1 MHTHLVATAAWRW
14 KNQKAPVDG
23 LLKRVATEDLVLV
36 STGGADW
43 LLGSGKA
50 TKVDG
55 GYRVTGRK
63 IFCSGAPAGGLMM
76 TTAVIDDPAD
86 GPTVL
91 QIAVPTNAQGV
102 KIENDWKALG
112 MRGTGS
118 HDISFDD
125 VFVPDAA
132 VALRRPSGK
141 WHPLIHVVAMV
152 ALPVFNAVYVGVAEA
167 ARGLAIEAAR
177 RRSDD
182 RVVQAHAGEME
193 NELTSAQLALGRMID
208 IAMTQKPGVETTV
221 EIMCCRA
228 ILGRGA
234 RATVDKAMDL
244 AGGGSFLRKNAARAL
259 VPGCPGRPLP
269 PAAGEAAECARGTFQ
284 LRIAARRLSHATY
297 RSSLVI
303 AGIATVSTTWL
314 RAQDPP
320 TPTFRAGTTLIEF
333 TLVARDSQGNP
344 IADLTKDD
352 IVVTENGQPREVEFF
367 RFDGAPP
374 QPSPNVHSRRV
385 ISRTDS
391 RPHRTPRAISQ
402 RCSWTR

>member
-1 MHTHLVATAAWRW
+1 MDCVNSFAARAGKHDETDDFVAENYAALKERKIFAAGVPEELGGGGASVAELAGMLRTLAHHCSSTALALSMHTHLVATAAWRW

-76 TTAVIDDPAD
+76 TTAVLDDPAD

-118 HDISFDD
+118 HDISFED

-141 WHPLIHVVAMV
+141 WHPLIHVVAMI

-167 ARGLAIEAAR
+167 ARDLAIEAAR

-193 NELTSAQLALGRMID
+193 NELSPRNS
-208 IAMTQKPGVETTV
+208 P
-221 EIMCCRA
+221 
-228 ILGRGA
+228 
-234 RATVDKAMDL
+234 
-244 AGGGSFLRKNAARAL
+244 
-259 VPGCPGRPLP
+259 
-269 PAAGEAAECARGTFQ
+269 
-284 LRIAARRLSHATY
+284 SHA
-297 RSSLVI
+297 
-303 AGIATVSTTWL
+303 
-314 RAQDPP
+314 
-320 TPTFRAGTTLIEF
+320 
-333 TLVARDSQGNP
+333 
-344 IADLTKDD
+344 
-352 IVVTENGQPREVEFF
+352 
-367 RFDGAPP
+367 
-374 QPSPNVHSRRV
+374 
-385 ISRTDS
+385 
-391 RPHRTPRAISQ
+391 
-402 RCSWTR
+402 

>member
-1 MHTHLVATAAWRW
+1 VHQFPTNKWTDLANELGSGFASRVPTHDETDAFVAENYAELKARKIFAAGVPEDLGGGGASVADLAGMLRTLAHHCSSTALALSMHTHLVATAAWRW

-23 LLKRVATEDLVLV
+23 LLKRVAAEDLVLV

-76 TTAVIDDPAD
+76 TTAVVDDPAD

-91 QIAVPTNAQGV
+91 QIAVPTSAQGV

-118 HDISFDD
+118 HDISFEE

-141 WHPLIHVVAMV
+141 WHPLIHVVAMI

-167 ARGLAIEAAR
+167 ARDLAIQMAAR
-177 RRSDD
+177 RRDD
-182 RVVQAHAGEME
+182 RLVQAHAGEME
-193 NELTSAQLALGRMID
+193 NELTSAQLALARMID
-208 IAMTQKPGVETTV
+208 IAMTGKPGVETTA

-228 ILGRGA
+228 VLGRGA

-244 AGGGSFLRKNAARAL
+244 AGGGSFLRKNPLERLFRDVQGVRYHPLQEKPQNVFAGRVAL
-259 VPGCPGRPLP
+259 GLPL
-269 PAAGEAAECARGTFQ
+269 
-284 LRIAARRLSHATY
+284 
-297 RSSLVI
+297 
-303 AGIATVSTTWL
+303 
-314 RAQDPP
+314 
-320 TPTFRAGTTLIEF
+320 
-333 TLVARDSQGNP
+333 
-344 IADLTKDD
+344 DD
-352 IVVTENGQPREVEFF
+352 
-367 RFDGAPP
+367 
-374 QPSPNVHSRRV
+374 
-385 ISRTDS
+385 
-391 RPHRTPRAISQ
+391 
-402 RCSWTR
+402 

>member
-1 MHTHLVATAAWRW
+1 MEEMAVYQFPINRWTDLANELGNSFAARAEKHDATDEFVAENYAALKERKIFAAGVPEELGGGGATVADLAGMLRTLAHHCSSTALALSMHTHLVATAAWRW

-76 TTAVIDDPAD
+76 TTAVIDDPAE

-102 KIENDWKALG
+102 RIENDWKALG

-118 HDISFDD
+118 HDISFED

-141 WHPLIHVVAMV
+141 WHPLIHIVAMV

-182 RVVQAHAGEME
+182 RAVQAHAGEME
-193 NELTSAQLALGRMID
+193 NELTSAQLALARMID

-244 AGGGSFLRKNAARAL
+244 AGGGSFLRRNALERLFRDVQGVRYHPLQEKPQNVLA
-259 VPGCPGRPLP
+259 GRFSFGLP
-269 PAAGEAAECARGTFQ
+269 
-284 LRIAARRLSHATY
+284 
-297 RSSLVI
+297 
-303 AGIATVSTTWL
+303 
-314 RAQDPP
+314 
-320 TPTFRAGTTLIEF
+320 
-333 TLVARDSQGNP
+333 
-344 IADLTKDD
+344 
-352 IVVTENGQPREVEFF
+352 VE
-367 RFDGAPP
+367 D
-374 QPSPNVHSRRV
+374 
-385 ISRTDS
+385 
-391 RPHRTPRAISQ
+391 
-402 RCSWTR
+402 